1 MGQYHGHD
9 KKNLKRLELHEG
21 YVFEIRVK
29 RRYEEEFFQKEAAE
43 EVESVMEKTEK

>member
-21 YVFEIRVK
+21 YVFEIWAEGREK
-29 RRYEEEFFQKEAAE
+29 FFQKEAAE